1 MALELDYAATQELL
15 ARAGFT
21 LTHSSKFDIIIEY
34 FLANGRYDILEINEV
49 LFSFDQPL
57 LGSA

>member
-34 FLANGRYDILEINEV
+34 FLTNGRYDILEINEV